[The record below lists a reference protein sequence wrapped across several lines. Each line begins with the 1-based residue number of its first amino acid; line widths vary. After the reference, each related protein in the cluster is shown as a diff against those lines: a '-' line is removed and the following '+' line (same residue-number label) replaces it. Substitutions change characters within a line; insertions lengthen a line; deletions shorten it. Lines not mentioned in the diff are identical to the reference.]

1 MSKEPDEPTVA
12 QKIRTK
18 ITDLE
23 VQAQFAADHLE
34 KAKVHYLK
42 RIAEIQQEIS
52 DWETALEAL
61 TGKGDGPHVR

>member
-18 ITDLE
+18 IADLE

-34 KAKVHYLK
+34 QAKVHYSK
-42 RIAEIQQEIS
+42 RIADIQKEIS

-61 TGKGDGPHVR
+61 TGKGGGPHVR

>member
-18 ITDLE
+18 IADLKD
-23 VQAQFAADHLE
+23 QAQHAAASLE
-34 KAKVHYLK
+34 EAKTLYPK
-42 RIAEIQQEIS
+42 RIADIQKEIS